1 MRWTVTVLLLATIC
15 AGFPGCDGDHK
26 EKKEQQSTRPTAIDL
41 KSPVISEQFTLLS
54 CPAKP
59 KSTRDLEGC
68 AEHRIVKSDK
78 EINEIV
84 GVILARLRNSSKG
97 AARRF
102 VRSERAW
109 LTYRRAVCES
119 RADIYEGGS
128 AAGIVFAEC
137 VADRNMAHLNDLKA
151 FERNLGP
158 K

>member
-1 MRWTVTVLLLATIC
+1 MRWTATLMLLAILC
-15 AGFPGCDGDHK
+15 AGFPGCDSDQA
-26 EKKEQQSTRPTAIDL
+26 ETEEQTSTRSIADDL
-41 KSPVISEQFTLLS
+41 EPPVISEQFTLLP

-59 KSTRDLEGC
+59 KSTLDFEGC
-68 AEHRIVKSDK
+68 AEHRILKSDK
-78 EINEIV
+78 AINEIV
-84 GVILARLRNSSKG
+84 GVIFARLRHSSSG

-109 LTYRRAVCES
+109 LTYRRSACES

-137 VADRNMAHLNDLKA
+137 VAARNVAHLSDLTA